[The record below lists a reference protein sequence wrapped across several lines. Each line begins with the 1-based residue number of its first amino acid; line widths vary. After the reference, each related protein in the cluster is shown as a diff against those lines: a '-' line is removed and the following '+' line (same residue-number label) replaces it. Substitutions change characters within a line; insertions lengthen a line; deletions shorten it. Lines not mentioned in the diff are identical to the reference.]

1 MLDRVLDDTYRLIEE
16 IGKGGFG
23 AVYKG
28 VRKDYEGMGP
38 VAIKVLNRNPA
49 MKPKD
54 YARFQREA
62 SIMSRLVHPGIVS
75 VYELVHADSCYYI
88 VMELVGGSNLREYV
102 SARGGLLSLTE
113 ILEILIQCADALEYV
128 HGLRIEH
135 RDIKPQNILIC
146 DRGANRD
153 TRLQVK
159 LVDFGVARLSPHAL
173 GGETGIGAEIVG
185 TFSYMAPEAT
195 GLLDAPIDHRS
206 DIYSLGV
213 VAFELLAG
221 RLPFVRKSQS
231 EVVRAHAYERHPSI
245 SEVLG
250 RDVSPVIESIVS
262 KCLAKNP
269 ADRYQSI
276 FGLNCDLKRIRSE
289 LKSLGRMSHFEIA
302 SKDFDLMQ
310 RFQSVFVAHSEVVS
324 DVMGILGTEKINSRL
339 TWILLRGGVGVGK
352 SRCLDEIRQ
361 RLDSHEIRYLYL
373 RFSESEKRLPYQ
385 ALSLAVNDYLTR
397 FEKAQL
403 SQFRTLLE
411 DLVRKCGADGARQ
424 LAGIIPALRPFLEE
438 KLWNEGVPADQLVAS
453 PSTVLN
459 QAFKELFDSMVGGS
473 QSRLV
478 FLLDDIHLG
487 DSSTIAL
494 LTYLISGM
502 NTGVNFSVVLTIRDN
517 LFQIPQ
523 MVEGLLRKAS
533 GLKRRFHEV
542 VIPPFNDDNIAD
554 YLKEVGVENVG
565 YELVQYA
572 RKRTDGSPL
581 QLQVMVKQLVSQNG
595 LVMMHHQSTEPS
607 LAVDWSALREIKLE
621 LFNIESQ
628 ISALGQLESRDRR
641 ILVIAAICQD
651 PALFE
656 LFKVDSDFSTA
667 ELETRIS
674 ALVRKGLLEES
685 GDDTWP
691 ITRKSFALTHEK
703 LRTALLGDCKPIEIR
718 QIHFL
723 IAKRMQQLF
732 RNPGRAEILMLA
744 KHIDGSA
751 DLFESKDATIGFLKA
766 ARVSISEGEHN
777 LARYYIEK
785 ADLKQQKNPL
795 GGAIGTQLKRE
806 MQEARYM
813 IFAAQGNLVAA
824 SEVCRVLVEMTEEP
838 SRKEKLQIYWSQLQL
853 SLGRHRL
860 AYQQSLQVI
869 AHRMQLSGGAADTAR
884 GGILAVWK
892 VLERFIGTILASL
905 VGRPLFRLVYR
916 AITILSS
923 RSRPANGDSEVL
935 NQSLALLMI
944 AQLHGHE
951 APVGKGL
958 YLAARMNVID
968 QQPDR
973 WTCMV
978 WVLIGALE
986 MRYGH
991 TKAGYRT
998 MEQVERYYNQA
1009 GNLEALRWL
1018 VSLKAIWYDYP
1029 TGRMDRLLQIFGE
1042 SRNPVYPTS
1051 GLMHFETY
1059 GLRAWL
1065 RLIAPDAFPSFDLDP
1080 ARDRRRSQSKTR
1092 STMNRGAPRAEA
1104 RQVPVN
1110 NAQRGNQADN
1120 LLESNNARRVLDSG
1134 ENGQFTALA
1143 LMADAFRFALA
1154 DKVDSLKRSA
1164 EQMQRQKSFS
1174 LIGDAFQMF
1183 GAALLAHVSG
1193 RHLEALRYYKKACRR
1208 ILRSDAEIVAL
1219 PVADALRYAVLFF
1232 PVVSVASGKRNW
1244 LWGRSLNPWLE
1255 KVDEHL
1261 ARMEG
1266 RAVATK
1272 SAMSLLFAAMKH
1284 HSRGETRSALT
1295 ELDAALR
1302 ESRVQKMALLE
1313 CLSLSMLLVFS
1324 AEKKI
1329 SRASEH
1335 LNSVGS
1341 LARQFQ
1347 WKLFERFVQAAART
1361 YGLKITLPSDPAEL
1375 SMTLTSRGR
1384 STQGAI
1390 NYLIRHLPELLD
1402 CRDLKTLVRQST
1414 EIAARALG
1422 VKAGYFY
1429 LKDSR
1434 SNRFDCQVDLGA
1446 ADNHHHQPL
1455 HRTAGSS
1462 DEIKKWLPVQLDE
1475 YVKLVALNRPEVV
1488 GSEHRPPV
1496 TLEHAK
1502 RSPLKVVSD
1511 FNELIG
1517 NNDEPTAESED
1528 ATVAF
1533 GGPAEI
1539 TSSGLATVAHSAVG
1553 DDELSHGHQV
1563 RRSATGLR
1571 SADSSGSRQGVI
1583 ERTRY
1588 LILIAVSNQA
1598 ELLGWIALPDVSDHV
1613 SSAKEM
1619 EQELMMLG
1627 MHVGYLVNRFTGSRD
1642 WRKPALPTQQS
1653 ESAMRSADG
1662 DLPDWLRVEIY
1673 SQGLEVS
1680 HTGWRILGVRS
1691 DLLIVCAWK
1700 MDAARER
1707 VARKLGDLVSR
1718 HLQLFVQSLR
1728 IQPERPNLEFVSQKL
1743 VSDFTALFGTTG
1755 HQSAGL
1761 ESVDLNFLVFDL
1773 RDRISHEG
1781 VFGAEM
1787 FTFTGESRVDKEG
1800 LHEIHGIIGG
1810 DQSLIYRERY
1820 RKISGHC
1827 GWAFGIDN
1835 QSRVSLYRFADID
1848 FMERYLPLVIQRQ
1861 NLLPET
1867 LGVQSRGRGTE
1878 MFAIF
1883 ALDESLV
1890 SLNETESTGRNAGDL
1905 VPVSKVN
1912 S

>member
-28 VRKDYEGMGP
+28 VRIDYEGMGP

-49 MKPKD
+49 LKAKD

-62 SIMSRLVHPGIVS
+62 SLMSRLVHPGIVS
-75 VYELVHADSCYYI
+75 VYELVHAESCSYI
-88 VMELVGGSNLREYV
+88 VMELVSGSNLREFV
-102 SARGGLLSLTE
+102 AARGGLLSLTE
-113 ILEILIQCADALEYV
+113 ILEVLIQCADALEYV

-146 DRGANRD
+146 DRGSNRD
-153 TRLQVK
+153 NRIQVK

-173 GGETGIGAEIVG
+173 GGETGTGAEIVG

-195 GLLDAPIDHRS
+195 GLLDAPLDHRS
-206 DIYSLGV
+206 DLYSLGV

-269 ADRYQSI
+269 ADRYQSV

-289 LKSLGRMSHFEIA
+289 LKTLGRMSYFEIA

-310 RFQSVFVAHSEVVS
+310 RFQSVFVGHAEVVS
-324 DVMGILGTEKINSRL
+324 GIMGILGTEKINSRL
-339 TWILLRGGVGVGK
+339 TWILLRGGVGCGK

-397 FEKAQL
+397 FEKLQV

-411 DLVRKCGADGARQ
+411 ELVRKCGADGARQ

-502 NTGVNFSVVLTIRDN
+502 NTAVNFSVVLTIRDN

-533 GLKRRFHEV
+533 GLKRRFHEIA
-542 VIPPFNDDNIAD
+542 IPPFIDENIAD
-554 YLKEVGVENVG
+554 YLKNLGIENVG
-565 YELVQYA
+565 HELVQYA

-595 LVMMHHQSTEPS
+595 LVMMHHQNAEPT
-607 LAVDWSALREIKLE
+607 LAVDWSALRDIKLE

-656 LFKVDSDFSTA
+656 LFKVDSDFSA
-667 ELETRIS
+667 VELETRIS
-674 ALVRKGLLEES
+674 ALVRRGLLEES

-691 ITRKSFALTHEK
+691 MVRKSFALTHEK
-703 LRTALLGDCKPIEIR
+703 LRTALLGDSKSSEIR

-723 IAKRMQQLF
+723 LAKRMQQLF
-732 RNPGRAEILMLA
+732 RNPGRSEILMLA
-744 KHIDGSA
+744 KHIDGAA
-751 DLFESKDATIGFLKA
+751 DFFESKDATIGFLKA

-785 ADLKQQKNPL
+785 ADLKQQTKPIE
-795 GGAIGTQLKRE
+795 GALGTQLKRE

-824 SEVCRVLVEMTEEP
+824 SEVCRVLVEMTDEP
-838 SRKEKLQIYWSQLQL
+838 ARKEKLQIYWSQLQL

-869 AHRMQLSGGAADTAR
+869 TQRMRMNASGAGSAR
-884 GGILAVWK
+884 SSLLALWRMGERGLGF
-892 VLERFIGTILASL
+892 VLARW
-905 VGRPLFRLVYR
+905 VGRPLFRFVYR
-916 AITILSS
+916 AIALFSS
-923 RSRPANGDSEVL
+923 RSRPASSETEVL

-951 APVGKGL
+951 APIGKGI
-958 YLAARMNVID
+958 YLAARMNVLD
-968 QQPDR
+968 QHPDR

-986 MRYGH
+986 MRFGQ
-991 TKAGYRT
+991 TKIGYRT
-998 MEQVERYYNQA
+998 IEQVEHYYNQA

-1042 SRNPVYPTS
+1042 SRNPTYPTS

-1065 RLIAPDAFPSFDLDP
+1065 RLIAPDAFPSFDMDP
-1080 ARDRRRSQSKTR
+1080 ARDRRRSQSKSS
-1092 STMNRGAPRAEA
+1092 STMNRGGPQSGA
-1104 RQVPVN
+1104 RQVPSN
-1110 NAQRGNQADN
+1110 SAQRANQADN

-1154 DKVDSLKRSA
+1154 DKVDSLKRAA

-1174 LIGDAFQMF
+1174 LLGDAFQMF
-1183 GAALLAHVSG
+1183 GSALLAHVSG

-1208 ILRSDAEIVAL
+1208 ILRSDAEIVAM

-1266 RAVATK
+1266 HALSTK

-1284 HSRGETRSALT
+1284 HSLGETRSALT

-1313 CLSLSMLLVFS
+1313 CLSLSMLGVFS
-1324 AEKKI
+1324 AERKI
-1329 SRASEH
+1329 SRAPEH
-1335 LNSVGS
+1335 LNSVAT
-1341 LARQFQ
+1341 LARQFH
-1347 WKLFERFVQAAART
+1347 WKLFERFVQATGRT
-1361 YGLKITLPSDPAEL
+1361 YGLKTSLASHGDDL
-1375 SMTLTSRGR
+1375 SLTMTSRGR

-1402 CRDLKTLVRQST
+1402 CRDLKSLVRHST

-1422 VKAGYFY
+1422 VKSGFFY

-1434 SNRFDCQVDLGA
+1434 SNRFECQVDLGA
-1446 ADNHHHQPL
+1446 E
-1455 HRTAGSS
+1455 GSQATLVS
-1462 DEIKKWLPVQLDE
+1462 PDEIKKWLPVQLDE
-1475 YVKLVALNRPEVV
+1475 YVKLVSLSRNEVIASETRSRGSATPE
-1488 GSEHRPPV
+1488 PPR
-1496 TLEHAK
+1496 
-1502 RSPLKVVSD
+1502 RSSLKVAAEFEDFLGERKLPVSGSD
-1511 FNELIG
+1511 
-1517 NNDEPTAESED
+1517 D
-1528 ATVAF
+1528 ATVAYGSPA
-1533 GGPAEI
+1533 GGNPDD
-1539 TSSGLATVAHSAVG
+1539 LATVAHSADIYADTKSELQARKNNVG
-1553 DDELSHGHQV
+1553 
-1563 RRSATGLR
+1563 TG
-1571 SADSSGSRQGVI
+1571 SADSLGSKPFV
-1583 ERTRY
+1583 ERSRY
-1588 LILIAVSNQA
+1588 LILIGVSNQG
-1598 ELLGWIALPDVSDHV
+1598 ELLGWIALPDVQDHV

-1627 MHVGYLVNRFTGSRD
+1627 MHVGYLVHRFTGARD
-1642 WRKPALPTQQS
+1642 WNKTVLPTNRS
-1653 ESAMRSADG
+1653 ESAMRTATDG
-1662 DLPDWLRVEIY
+1662 ELPDWLRVEVY
-1673 SQGLEVS
+1673 SQGIELS

-1700 MDAARER
+1700 MDSARER
-1707 VARKLGDLVSR
+1707 VARKLGDLVAR
-1718 HLQLFVQSLR
+1718 HLQLFVRSLR
-1728 IQPERPNLEFVSQKL
+1728 VQPERPELEFVAQKL

-1761 ESVDLNFLVFDL
+1761 ESVDLNFIVFDL
-1773 RDRISHEG
+1773 RDKLAYEG

-1820 RKISGHC
+1820 RKVNGHC

-1848 FMERYLPLVIQRQ
+1848 FMERYLPLVLQRQ

-1867 LGVQSRGRGTE
+1867 LGVQSRGRSTE
-1878 MFAIF
+1878 MFALF

-1890 SLNETESTGRNAGDL
+1890 HLNENESTGLKLADL
-1905 VPVSKVN
+1905 AIPASKVN
-1912 S
+1912 R